1 MNAGVCAD
9 AVFLSRSSS
18 SSRGSITLVERGR
31 IFMTGMANKLL
42 GMLVLVLCLGCA
54 TLGQNVTGTIAGTVT
69 DSKGAAI
76 ASATV
81 TITNADQNIAVR
93 TLTTDQLGQYAA
105 PLLPVGRYRVT
116 AEAQGFKKAVRSG
129 LVLNVDDKL
138 AVNLTLEVG
147 SVNESVT
154 VEANALQVD
163 TQSATATGVI
173 SGLQLRELSLNS
185 RNYAQLVLLVPGASD
200 SGNADQI
207 FPGATA
213 PIGTNLMTFQIN
225 GNRREENNW
234 QVDGAD
240 NVDRGSNLTLLSF
253 PSIDSISEFRVV
265 RGVYDAESG
274 RSAGAQVN
282 VITRSGT
289 SDLHG
294 GLYEF
299 FRNDDLNANSFFNKV
314 TAPATPRPRL
324 RYNDFGGTVG
334 GPVWIPKI
342 YEQKNKTFFFFSD
355 EARRIVTYSNPT
367 ATVPYSGMTSGQFN
381 HVVCT
386 QWASTNGTPGPCTA
400 YGTSIPSTSFDPVST
415 AYVKDLFSKFPAPNL
430 VTATNPFGYIA
441 NLANIFNF
449 REDMVKIDQVFSPKF
464 TVNGKF
470 LYDTNPTIEAGG
482 LFTSMPVNGIAT
494 TSTHS
499 PGRQYNLAA
508 TYSLNPKLLI
518 EAGYRYSHGAILS
531 QVIGAENFSQ
541 SPDVQTALG
550 SSMPFQNLLG
560 RVPSILWPTGLA
572 TNVSTF
578 GPYNDFNTNHTAY
591 GNVTKILGAHTLKF
605 GAIYYHYNKHENQLS
620 GSNNGAFS
628 FDTTNQPSCV
638 LNSAGNAIV
647 SCTQTNGS
655 QGPVATAVCTGPPTP
670 PFNGNCPFSFEGAF
684 ANFLL
689 GQDSNFSQAS
699 LDVTANIFD
708 NQFEYYGQDTW
719 RVRRNLT
726 VTYGVRHSFFREPT
740 DASGPNGSSRLVN
753 FDPALWNPAEA
764 PCITASGAMDVTLV
778 NGVPSGSDCNP
789 NYNPLNGLIFANPPN
804 FHGFVGTKSPFG
816 SKVGKEF
823 NRAIAPRLGIAWDP
837 FGNGLTSVRA
847 GYGMFYD
854 NGLEFG
860 NPELNV
866 GLSQGFLTNLSTNF
880 TTFSNP
886 TGATTTAATTTPFTI
901 QSRMP
906 IDYKPAYSQQWSLD
920 VQRQFAG
927 TWLADVGY
935 YGSNGIHLPGFE
947 DLNQPAVDSYLNCTA
962 ATPCFAGP
970 GANTAACT
978 VAGGCAVS
986 ITAPINS
993 TKTSNQLNVIRPY
1006 TGYGPGLFFI
1016 DAFTSNYHSLQAQL
1030 QKRFSGN
1037 SLVNVSYTW
1046 SHGLTTDPADRSTGG
1061 ANLPQVTGD
1070 FRGNYGPTVA
1080 DRRHVLTANFVYDLP
1095 FYRTQ
1100 QGFMG
1105 HVLGGWEASGVQTF
1119 QTGLPLTAVLGNGT
1133 CFGTG
1138 AACVDP
1144 TGSGCLLSASPLG
1157 CRPNQVGNP
1166 NAGAPETRASWFN
1179 TAAFAAPSATQ
1190 TTETTERP
1198 GAIRAPG
1205 FWRTDLSLFKNIK
1218 FSERFTGQFRFETFN
1233 TFNHTNPV
1241 CCASTTLT
1249 SSLYDKVTSTRDP
1262 RIMQLGFKLNF

>member
-1 MNAGVCAD
+1 M
-9 AVFLSRSSS
+9 
-18 SSRGSITLVERGR
+18 RGAAE
-31 IFMTGMANKLL
+31 K
-42 GMLVLVLCLGCA
+42 CLGVLLLMFC
-54 TLGQNVTGTIAGTVT
+54 LSFVSYSQNVTGTILGTVT
-69 DSKGAAI
+69 DSKGDAVAN
-76 ASATV
+76 ATV
-81 TITNADQNIAVR
+81 TITNTDQNIAVR
-93 TLTTDQLGQYAA
+93 TVTTDQQGQYVV

-116 AEAQGFKKAVRSG
+116 AEATGFKKAIQAG
-129 LVLNVDDKL
+129 IVLNVNDKV
-138 AVNLTLEVG
+138 AVNLALEVG
-147 SVNESVT
+147 AVTETVT
-154 VEANALQVD
+154 VEASTLQVD

-213 PIGTNLMTFQIN
+213 PIGTNVMTFQIN

-253 PSIDSISEFRVV
+253 PSIDAISEFRVV

-299 FRNDDLNANSFFNKV
+299 FRNDDLNANSFFNNATTPV
-314 TAPATPRPRL
+314 TPRSRL
-324 RYNDFGGTVG
+324 RYNDFGGTLG
-334 GPVWIPKI
+334 GPVWIPRI
-342 YEQKNKTFFFFSD
+342 YKQRNKTFFFVSE

-367 ATVPYSGMTSGQFN
+367 ATVPYSGMTSGQFS

-386 QWASTNGTPGPCTA
+386 QWANSNGAAGPCAA
-400 YGTSIPSTSFDPVST
+400 YGTSLPSTSIDPVAA
-415 AYVKDLFSKFPAPNL
+415 AYVKDLFSKFPSPNL
-430 VTATNPFGYIA
+430 ASAANPFGYIA
-441 NLANIFNF
+441 SLGNTFNF
-449 REDMVKIDQVFSPKF
+449 REDMIKIDHVFGRKL

-470 LYDTNPTIEAGG
+470 LHDTNPTLEQGG
-482 LFTSMPVNGIAT
+482 LFTNTAIPGIST
-494 TSTHS
+494 TSTNS
-499 PGRQYNLAA
+499 PGHQYNIAA
-508 TYSLNPKLLI
+508 TLAVSPRLLI
-518 EAGYRYSHGAILS
+518 DGGYRYSYGAILS
-531 QVIGAENFSQ
+531 NVIGAENFSQ
-541 SPDVQTALG
+541 SPDIKTALG
-550 SSMPFQNLLG
+550 SSFPFQNVLG
-560 RVPSILWPTGLA
+560 RVPSISMTGA
-572 TNVSTF
+572 SFTNTGGSTLGDF
-578 GPYNDFNTNHTAY
+578 GPYRDYNINHTTY
-591 GNVTKILGAHTLKF
+591 GNVTKVIGSHTLKF

-628 FDTTNQPSCV
+628 FDNSNQP
-638 LNSAGNAIV
+638 
-647 SCTQTNGS
+647 
-655 QGPVATAVCTGPPTP
+655 TALTL
-670 PFNGNCPFSFEGAF
+670 FNGAPVCSGTAATGGTCPFSFEQAF

-689 GQDSNFSQAS
+689 GQDASFSQAS

-719 RVRRNLT
+719 RVRRNVT
-726 VTYGVRHSFFREPT
+726 VTYGLRHSFFREPT
-740 DASGPNGSSRLVN
+740 DASGPGGSSRLVN
-753 FDPALWNPAEA
+753 FDPTLWNPSEA
-764 PCITASGAMDVTLV
+764 PCITANGAMDVALV

-816 SKVGKEF
+816 NKVGKEF
-823 NRAIAPRLGIAWDP
+823 NGAIAPRLGVAWDP

-866 GLSQGFLTNLSTNF
+866 GLSQGFLTNLSINSS
-880 TTFSNP
+880 TFSNP

-935 YGSNGIHLPGFE
+935 YGSNGIHLPGFQ
-947 DLNQPAVDSYLNCTA
+947 DLNQAPVASYLNCG

-986 ITAPINS
+986 IAAPVNS
-993 TKTSNQLNVIRPY
+993 TKKSNQLNVLRPY

-1061 ANLPQVTGD
+1061 AALPQVTGD
-1070 FRGNYGPTVA
+1070 LRGNYGPTIA

-1100 QGFMG
+1100 RGLLG
-1105 HVLGGWEASGVQTF
+1105 RVVGGWELSGVQTF

-1138 AACVDP
+1138 VACNDP
-1144 TGSGCLLSASPLG
+1144 TGSGCLLGASPLG
-1157 CRPNQVGNP
+1157 CRPNQVGDP
-1166 NAGAPETRASWFN
+1166 NANAPNTYASWFN
-1179 TAAFAAPSATQ
+1179 ASAFAAPTGTQ
-1190 TTETTERP
+1190 TTETSERP
-1198 GAIRAPG
+1198 GAIRGPG
-1205 FWRTDLSLFKNIK
+1205 FWRTDLSLFKNMK
-1218 FSERFTGQFRFETFN
+1218 FTERFTGQLRFETFN
-1233 TFNHTNPV
+1233 TFNHANPI
-1241 CCASTTLT
+1241 CCASTNLI
-1249 SSLYDKVTSTRDP
+1249 SSFYDKVTSTRDP
-1262 RIMQLGFKLNF
+1262 RILQLGMKVNF

>member
-1 MNAGVCAD
+1 MRSFVGKCWGLFLL
-9 AVFLSRSSS
+9 VFCLSCVS
-18 SSRGSITLVERGR
+18 
-31 IFMTGMANKLL
+31 F
-42 GMLVLVLCLGCA
+42 
-54 TLGQNVTGTIAGTVT
+54 GQNVTGTISGTVS
-69 DSKGAAI
+69 DSKGGVVPNVKV
-76 ASATV
+76 TV
-81 TITNADQNIAVR
+81 TNADQKVVVR
-93 TLTTDQLGQYAA
+93 TVTTDERGEYSA
-105 PLLPVGRYRVT
+105 PLLPVGRYEVT
-116 AEAQGFKKAVRSG
+116 AEVSGFKKMIQAG
-129 LVLNVDDKL
+129 IVLNVNDKL
-138 AVNLTLEVG
+138 AVNFILEVG
-147 SVNESVT
+147 TVNESVS

-173 SGLQLRELSLNS
+173 SGTQLKELSLNS

-213 PIGTNLMTFQIN
+213 PLGTNVMSFQIN

-253 PSIDSISEFRVV
+253 PSIDAISEFRVV

-299 FRNDDLNANSFFNKV
+299 FRNDDLNANSFFNNA
-314 TAPATPRPRL
+314 TTPATPRSRL

-342 YEQKNKTFFFFSD
+342 YEQRDKTFFFFSD

-367 ATVPYSGMTSGQFN
+367 ATVPYSGMTNGQFN

-386 QWASTNGTPGPCTA
+386 QWANSGGAAGPCTA
-400 YGTSIPSTSFDPVST
+400 YGTSIPSTSIDPVAS
-415 AYVKDLFSKFPAPNL
+415 AYIKDLFSKFPAPNL

-441 NLANIFNF
+441 NLGNTFNF
-449 REDMVKIDQVFSPKF
+449 REDMVKIDHVFSPKL

-470 LYDTNPTIEAGG
+470 LHDTNPTIESAG
-482 LFTSMPVNGIAT
+482 LFTGEPIAGIAT

-499 PGRQYNLAA
+499 PGRQYNIAA
-508 TYSLNPKLLI
+508 TLTLSPKLLI
-518 EAGYRYSHGAILS
+518 DAGYRYSYGAILS

-541 SPDVQTALG
+541 SPDVKTALG
-550 SSMPFQNLLG
+550 TTFPFQNLLG
-560 RVPSILWPTGLA
+560 RVPTVTLTSGTGIA
-572 TNVSTF
+572 DF
-578 GPYNDFNTNHTAY
+578 GPYNDYDTNHTIY
-591 GNVTKILGAHTLKF
+591 GNVTKVLGAHTLKF

-628 FDTTNQPSCV
+628 FDTSNEPTCK
-638 LNSAGNAIV
+638 LNAAGTGIV
-647 SCTQTNGS
+647 TCTQPNGL

-670 PFNGNCPFSFEGAF
+670 PFNGNCPFSFEQSY

-689 GQDSNFSQAS
+689 GQDASFSQAS

-719 RVRRNLT
+719 RVRRNVT
-726 VTYGVRHSFFREPT
+726 VTYGIRHSFFREPT

-764 PCITASGAMDVTLV
+764 PCITSSGAMDVKLV
-778 NGVPSGSDCNP
+778 NGVPTSSKCNS

-866 GLSQGFLTNLSTNF
+866 GLSQGFLTNLSINSSTL
-880 TTFSNP
+880 SNP
-886 TGATTTAATTTPFTI
+886 TGATTTALTTTPFTI

-906 IDYKPAYSQQWSLD
+906 INYKPAYSQQWSLD

-927 TWLADVGY
+927 TWLADIGY

-947 DLNQPAVDSYLNCTA
+947 DLNQPAVDSYLNCTT

-970 GANTAACT
+970 
-978 VAGGCAVS
+978 VS
-986 ITAPINS
+986 IPANGVSFPLTSACPTAPCINS
-993 TKTSNQLNVIRPY
+993 TATSNQLAVLRPY

-1016 DAFTSNYHSLQAQL
+1016 DAFTSNYHSLQTQL
-1030 QKRFSGN
+1030 QKRFAGN
-1037 SLVNVSYTW
+1037 SQFNISYTW

-1061 ANLPQVTGD
+1061 AALPQVTGD

-1080 DRRHVLTANFVYDLP
+1080 DRRHVVTANFVYDLP

-1100 QGFMG
+1100 QGFLG
-1105 HVLGGWEASGVQTF
+1105 HVVGGWEISGVQTF

-1138 AACVDP
+1138 ASCIDP

-1157 CRPNQVGNP
+1157 CRPNQVGDP
-1166 NAGAPETRASWFN
+1166 NTSIPHTYKSWFN
-1179 TAAFAAPSATQ
+1179 AGAFAAPSATQ

-1205 FWRTDLSLFKNIK
+1205 FWRTDLSLFKNMK
-1218 FSERFTGQFRFETFN
+1218 FTERLTGQLRWETFN
-1233 TFNHTNPV
+1233 TFNHTNPI
-1241 CCASTTLT
+1241 CCASASLI
-1249 SSLYDKVTSTRDP
+1249 SSLYNEVTSTRDP
-1262 RIMQLGFKLNF
+1262 RIMQLALKLNF

>member
-1 MNAGVCAD
+1 MRGIAG
-9 AVFLSRSSS
+9 
-18 SSRGSITLVERGR
+18 
-31 IFMTGMANKLL
+31 K
-42 GMLVLVLCLGCA
+42 CLGALLLMFCLSFA
-54 TLGQNVTGTIAGTVT
+54 SYSQNVTGTILGTVT
-69 DSKGAAI
+69 DSKGDAVAN
-76 ASATV
+76 ATV
-81 TITNADQNIAVR
+81 TITNTDQNIAVR
-93 TLTTDQLGQYAA
+93 TVTTDQQGQYVV
-105 PLLPVGRYRVT
+105 PLLPVGRYSVT
-116 AEAQGFKKAVRSG
+116 AGAIGFKKAIQAG
-129 LVLNVDDKL
+129 IVLNVNDKV

-147 SVNESVT
+147 AVTESVT
-154 VEANALQVD
+154 VEASALQVD

-253 PSIDSISEFRVV
+253 PSIDAISEFRVV

-299 FRNDDLNANSFFNKV
+299 FRNDDLNANSFFNN
-314 TAPATPRPRL
+314 TTTPVVPRSRL

-342 YEQKNKTFFFFSD
+342 YEQRDKTFFFVSE

-381 HVVCT
+381 HVICT
-386 QWASTNGTPGPCTA
+386 QWANSNGVAGPCTA
-400 YGTSIPSTSFDPVST
+400 YGTSIPASSIDPVAA
-415 AYVKDLFSKFPAPNL
+415 AYVKDLFSKFPLPNL
-430 VTATNPFGYIA
+430 ARAANPFAYIA
-441 NLANIFNF
+441 SLGNTFNF
-449 REDMVKIDQVFSPKF
+449 REDMIKIDHVFSPKL

-470 LYDTNPTIEAGG
+470 LHDTNPTLEQGG
-482 LFTSMPVNGIAT
+482 LFTNTAIPGIST
-494 TSTHS
+494 TSTNS
-499 PGRQYNLAA
+499 PGHQYNIAGTL
-508 TYSLNPKLLI
+508 TLSPKLLI
-518 EAGYRYSHGAILS
+518 DGGYRYSYGAILS
-531 QVIGAENFSQ
+531 NVIGAENFSQ
-541 SPDVQTALG
+541 SPDIKTALG
-550 SSMPFQNLLG
+550 SSFPFQNVLG
-560 RVPSILWPTGLA
+560 RVPSVSMTGA
-572 TNVSTF
+572 SFTTTGGSTLGDF
-578 GPYNDFNTNHTAY
+578 GPYRDYNINHTTY
-591 GNVTKILGAHTLKF
+591 GNVTKVIGSHTLKF

-628 FDTTNQPSCV
+628 FDGSNQPTAAT
-638 LNSAGNAIV
+638 LF
-647 SCTQTNGS
+647 NG
-655 QGPVATAVCTGPPTP
+655 VAVCTGTAAA
-670 PFNGNCPFSFEGAF
+670 GGTCPFSFEQAF

-689 GQDSNFSQAS
+689 GQDASFSQAS

-719 RVRRNLT
+719 RVRRNVT
-726 VTYGVRHSFFREPT
+726 VTYGLRHSFFREPT
-740 DASGPNGSSRLVN
+740 DASGPGGSSRLVN
-753 FDPALWNPAEA
+753 FDPALWNPSQA
-764 PCITASGAMDVTLV
+764 PCITANGAMDVTLI

-789 NYNPLNGLIFANPPN
+789 GYNPLNGLIFANPPN
-804 FHGFVGTKSPFG
+804 FHGFVGAKSPFG

-837 FGNGLTSVRA
+837 FGNGRTSVRA

-866 GLSQGFLTNLSTNF
+866 GLSQGFLTNLSINSSTL
-880 TTFSNP
+880 SNP

-947 DLNQPAVDSYLNCTA
+947 DLNQAPVASYLNCTA
-962 ATPCFAGP
+962 ATPCFGGP

-978 VAGGCAVS
+978 VAGGCAVAVA
-986 ITAPINS
+986 APVNS
-993 TKTSNQLNVIRPY
+993 TKKSNQLNVLRPY
-1006 TGYGPGLFFI
+1006 IGYGPGLFFI

-1030 QKRFSGN
+1030 QKRFSAN

-1061 ANLPQVTGD
+1061 AALPQVTGD
-1070 FRGNYGPTVA
+1070 LRGNYGPTIA

-1100 QGFMG
+1100 RGLVG
-1105 HVLGGWEASGVQTF
+1105 HLVGGWELSGVQTF

-1133 CFGTG
+1133 CFGTR
-1138 AACVDP
+1138 AACNDP
-1144 TGSGCLLSASPLG
+1144 TGSGCLLGASPLG

-1166 NAGAPETRASWFN
+1166 NANAPNTYASWFN
-1179 TAAFAAPSATQ
+1179 TSALAAPPATQ
-1190 TTETTERP
+1190 TTETSERP
-1198 GAIRAPG
+1198 GAIRGPG
-1205 FWRTDLSLFKNIK
+1205 FWRTDLSLFKNMK
-1218 FSERFTGQFRFETFN
+1218 FTERFTGQLRFETFN
-1233 TFNHTNPV
+1233 TFNHANPI
-1241 CCASTTLT
+1241 CCAST
-1249 SSLYDKVTSTRDP
+1249 SLISPFYDQVTSTRDP
-1262 RIMQLGFKLNF
+1262 RILQLGMKVNF